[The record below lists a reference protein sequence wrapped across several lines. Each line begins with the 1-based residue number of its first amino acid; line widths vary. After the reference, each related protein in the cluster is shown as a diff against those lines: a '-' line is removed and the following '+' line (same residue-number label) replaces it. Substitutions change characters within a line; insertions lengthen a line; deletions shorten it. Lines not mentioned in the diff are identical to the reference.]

1 MPIYRRGETWWVN
14 ITHRGERVRQST
26 GTTNEQ
32 EAQRIHDQVKADLWN
47 RKRSGATLN
56 DALVLWLKESERS
69 VHEKNSVKQ
78 FLKLY
83 HSRPLSEITGKDIVA
98 ALSEKNPAHANR
110 IASNIRAAIN
120 IAVERGLLDT
130 APKISRRKIKKTRA
144 MRWLTPTE
152 WNLLRPHLP
161 SHLKPAADFAISTGV
176 RQANVFGLR
185 WSQVDLRR
193 RIAWVDGFDTK
204 SGKSINVPL
213 SDVAL
218 AALSAVQGQ
227 NPEYVFTYAGKPMKS
242 PKRGWIDA
250 VKKSGI
256 PHVRWHDLRHTWASW
271 HLQNG
276 TTLAELK
283 ELGGWHSIEMV
294 LVYAHL
300 VPGFTNKVANNSAP
314 PVVTDFV
321 TRCA

>member
-1 MPIYRRGETWWVN
+1 MPIYRRGETWYLN
-14 ITHRGERVRQST
+14 ITHKGERIRDTT
-26 GTTNEQ
+26 GTTDED
-32 EAQRIHDQVKADLWN
+32 EAWRIHDQVKADLWN

-56 DALVLWLKESERS
+56 DAIILWLKESERS

-83 HSRPLSEITGKDIVA
+83 PSRPLSEITGKDIAA
-98 ALSEKNPAHANR
+98 ALSAKNPGHANR
-110 IASNIRAAIN
+110 IANNIRAAIN
-120 IAVERGLLDT
+120 IAVDRGLLDA
-130 APKISRRKIKKTRA
+130 APKIPRRKVKRNGPL
-144 MRWLTPTE
+144 RWLTPIE
-152 WNLLRPHLP
+152 WEILRPHLP
-161 SHLKPAADFAISTGV
+161 SHLKPAADFAISTGI

-193 RIAWVDGFDTK
+193 RVAWVDGFDTK
-204 SGKSINVPL
+204 SGESINVPL
-213 SDVAL
+213 SD
-218 AALSAVQGQ
+218 AALGALKASHGQ
-227 NPEYVFTYAGKPMKS
+227 HPEYVFAYAGKPMKS
-242 PKRGWIDA
+242 PKRGWTDA

-314 PVVTDFV
+314 PAVTDFV

>member
-14 ITHRGERVRQST
+14 ITHKGERIRESA
-26 GTTNEQ
+26 GTTDEQ
-32 EAQRIHDQVKADLWN
+32 EARRYHDQIKADLWN

-83 HSRPLSEITGKDIVA
+83 PSRPLSEITGKDIAA

-110 IASNIRAAIN
+110 IANSIRAAIRLG
-120 IAVERGLLDT
+120 AERGLIDV
-130 APKISRRKIKKTRA
+130 APKIPRRKVKRNGPL
-144 MRWLTPTE
+144 RWLTPLE
-152 WNLLRPHLP
+152 WDRLRPHLP
-161 SHLKPAADFAISTGV
+161 NHLKPAADFAISTGV

-193 RIAWVDGFDTK
+193 KTAWVDAFDSK
-204 SGKSINVPL
+204 SGESINVPL
-213 SDVAL
+213 SDTAL
-218 AALSAVQGQ
+218 AALQAVHGQ
-227 NPEYVFTYAGKPMKS
+227 HPEYVFTYAGKKMKS

-283 ELGGWHSIEMV
+283 ELGGWNSIEMV

-321 TRCA
+321 TRWG

>member
-1 MPIYRRGETWWVN
+1 MPIYLRAETWWIN
-14 ITHRGERVRQST
+14 ITHRGERVRQSA
-26 GTTNEQ
+26 GTTDRD
-32 EAQRIHDQVKADLWN
+32 EAQRIHDQIKADLWN

-56 DALVLWLKESERS
+56 DALVMWLKESDRS

-83 HSRPLSEITGKDIVA
+83 PSRPLSEITGKDIVA

-120 IAVERGLLDT
+120 IAVERGLLGI
-130 APKISRRKIKKTRA
+130 APKITRRKIKKTRA
-144 MRWLTPTE
+144 MRWLTPVE

-193 RIAWVDGFDTK
+193 RTAWVDAFDSK
-204 SGKSINVPL
+204 SGESINVPL
-213 SDVAL
+213 SDTAL
-218 AALSAVQGQ
+218 AALQAVQGQ
-227 NPEYVFTYAGKPMKS
+227 HPEYVFTYAGKSMRS
-242 PKRGWIDA
+242 PKRGWMDA

-314 PVVTDFV
+314 PAVTDFV

>member
-1 MPIYRRGETWWVN
+1 MPIYRRGETWWIN
-14 ITHRGERVRQST
+14 ITHKGERIREST
-26 GTTNEQ
+26 GTADED
-32 EAQRIHDQVKADLWN
+32 EAWRIHDQIKADLWN

-83 HSRPLSEITGKDIVA
+83 PSRPLSEITGKDIVA
-98 ALSEKNPAHANR
+98 ALSEKSPAHANR
-110 IASNIRAAIN
+110 IANNIRAAIN
-120 IAVERGLLDT
+120 LAVERGLLDT
-130 APKISRRKIKKTRA
+130 LPKIPRRKIKKTRPL
-144 MRWLTPTE
+144 RWLTPHE

-161 SHLKPAADFAISTGV
+161 DHLKPAADFAISTGV

-193 RIAWVDGFDTK
+193 KTAWVDAFDSK
-204 SGKSINVPL
+204 SGESINVPL
-213 SDVAL
+213 SDVAME
-218 AALSAVQGQ
+218 ALKAVQGQ
-227 NPEYVFTYAGKPMKS
+227 HPEYVFTYAGKQMKS
-242 PKRGWIDA
+242 PKRGWVDA
-250 VKKSGI
+250 VKKAGI

-314 PVVTDFV
+314 PTVTDFV
-321 TRCA
+321 TRWG